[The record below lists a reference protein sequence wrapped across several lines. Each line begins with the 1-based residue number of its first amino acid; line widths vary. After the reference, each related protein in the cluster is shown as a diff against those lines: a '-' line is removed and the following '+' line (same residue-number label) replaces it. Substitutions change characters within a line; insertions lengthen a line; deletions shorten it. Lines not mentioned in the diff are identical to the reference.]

1 MLINFIC
8 FCHFAKSSNQTKR
21 ALENEADVSK
31 CQLVNSNMR
40 SFREFF
46 FNVVYWSFVTR
57 RPYDSHPRY
66 LSSVFIILSPLRL
79 DFYKSSP
86 GGGLVIDETSGSV
99 ITISADVQLRGS
111 AQWGVAGG
119 PTDKAITHRERS
131 VCNRDQSKNRSLYLS
146 LDIKRA
152 QRTKHNLE
160 YHQWTTH
167 SHLVYCHCHL
177 STVARS
183 SSSKRV

>member
-1 MLINFIC
+1 MYATFQYDLFYETRSGYILITFVIFIQVT
-8 FCHFAKSSNQTKR
+8 FQF
-21 ALENEADVSK
+21 
-31 CQLVNSNMR
+31 
-40 SFREFF
+40 FF

-57 RPYDSHPRY
+57 RPDDSHPRY

-119 PTDKAITHRERS
+119 TTDKAITHRERS
-131 VCNRDQSKNRSLYLS
+131 VCNRDQSKSRSLYLS

-152 QRTKHNLE
+152 QRTKHNIE
-160 YHQWTTH
+160 YHQWTIH

-177 STVARS
+177 STVAKS